1 MEKFTVS
8 QNNEVVGKFTLE
20 EINNKLISGD
30 FRAGDLGW
38 RKGMDGWLPLRKI
51 EGVIASLR
59 DPKEPP
65 VDEGRDAQ
73 TDFSEPIQE
82 ASKTPVRKGPLYA
95 IVERFWDGVMSKL
108 DGLLSEK
115 VFNRVS
121 KAMTITGFYALP
133 IGAVLCFLG
142 GLFAAIKT
150 DSLADLMVLGIGYAV
165 LISVLNY
172 SALKMLPALDK
183 LITNTETKMGTP
195 AFLNSISVVFFIGGV
210 GMFLGGLFGAI
221 KGETML
227 PLIMG
232 GVFLFFGV
240 QWVIFCRNPKLLNIE
255 IDESI
260 NLGEEF
266 LGLMAFFFKSFLKAL
281 PIYFGLMV
289 VLTVLGQL
297 FGLLSMLGGGL
308 GAVAG
313 LFYFQASSSSLAGV
327 AALPLLG
334 YLMFLGYYMV
344 VEVLRAILSLLH
356 IRKSLEK

>member
-30 FRAGDLGW
+30 LKAGDLGW
-38 RKGMDGWLPLRKI
+38 RKGMDEWLPLRKI
-51 EGVIASLR
+51 EGVIASPSE
-59 DPKEPP
+59 PKESP
-65 VDEGRDAQ
+65 VDEGSGVVA
-73 TDFSEPIQE
+73 
-82 ASKTPVRKGPLYA
+82 PVRKGPLYA

-115 VFNRVS
+115 VFNGVS

-150 DSLADLMVLGIGYAV
+150 DSLAEMIVLGIGYAV

-334 YLMFLGYYMV
+334 YLMFLGYYLG